1 MDYCNASN
9 QIGSFVPSGTL
20 TQNIITKN
28 VDCVSLEADLVSCD
42 TLTIKGVEYPQSI
55 DSVISATQH
64 QSAVTNPYALTTF
77 ASSLS
82 ASEVTTPGQITTN
95 TINPYGSTPTITLG
109 STKPGL
115 VVNNTTGYVGIGTS
129 SPTTFLDITG
139 TSTSPGVTLRS
150 IFPLSSGSS
159 NRILLGASSTIS
171 KDAGFVDFVYTS
183 SGSTSN
189 QIRMGLL
196 NQSSPMIIVSGTAT
210 TITGDV
216 NIDSN
221 TFKLDSVNNR
231 VGINNSA
238 PTQALDVVGS
248 IVATGSITGNTIA
261 GTISTA
267 VQPNI
272 TQVGSLSTLVVVGE
286 TNIDSNTLR
295 VSSALNRVGIVN
307 PTPTEALDVNGNI
320 LASGSIT
327 GATIA
332 GTISTA
338 SQPNITSTGT
348 LTSLTVTGNTNIDS
362 NTLKVDSTTNRVGVV
377 NSTPT
382 EALDVTGNIKASGS
396 ITGATL
402 AGTISTA
409 AQPNITSTGTL
420 TSLTVSGNTTLTG
433 DLSVDTTTI
442 KVDSSNNMVGI
453 NTATPASELDVT
465 GNIKISGKIIGPTV
479 SPTLTM
485 NDIGY
490 TYRYD
495 VAAPV
500 GFGNKNTVTLC
511 TAQTHAGAS
520 NLLQVGTYLING
532 YATSEHTSGTSTIT
546 AVQLQI
552 GPVNTWGNSTSNEFV
567 TRPGASITTTDGYTN
582 YTYTISM
589 IYRCTAN
596 NQNIYFLARAAGTAG
611 TGLQWSSNTHFTI
624 ARIA

>member
-9 QIGSFVPSGTL
+9 QIGSFVPSSGTL

-64 QSAVTNPYALTTF
+64 QSAVTNPYALTSF

-129 SPTTFLDITG
+129 TPSTFLDITG
-139 TSTSPGVTLRS
+139 TSTSPGTTIRS
-150 IFPLSSGSS
+150 IFPLTASGST
-159 NRILLGASSTIS
+159 RILLGASSSITR
-171 KDAGFVDFVYTS
+171 DAGFIDYVYTS

-196 NQSSPMIIVSGTAT
+196 NQTTPMIIISGTAT
-210 TITGDV
+210 TISGDV

-231 VGINNSA
+231 VGINNST
-238 PTQALDVVGS
+238 PVQALDVVGS

-295 VSSALNRVGIVN
+295 VSAALNRVGIVN

-327 GATIA
+327 GATLA

-338 SQPNITSTGT
+338 DQPNITSTGT
-348 LTSLTVTGNTNIDS
+348 LTSLTVTGDTNIDS

-402 AGTISTA
+402 SGTISTA

-420 TSLTVSGNTTLTG
+420 TSLTVSGNTTLNGPLTLTKPTNTPDPLIYPMNAFTSGSYHTLTG
-433 DLSVDTTTI
+433 ITSDAKEIIVSFEDVGL
-442 KVDSSNNMVGI
+442 SSNGQFGIIVENATVMQGVSNYGAFNEVGAADR
-453 NTATPASELDVT
+453 ATDRVPVTCSGLRNSECVRGFVFIRKVFRTSTTWVWAVNGSVYMNGGADGV
-465 GNIKISGKIIGPTV
+465 GNSCTPTIGGLITNA
-479 SPTLTM
+479 TNNLNITK
-485 NDIGY
+485 IGY
-490 TYRYD
+490 K
-495 VAAPV
+495 VAYV
-500 GFGNKNTVTLC
+500 SGNFNR
-511 TAQTHAGAS
+511 AGS
-520 NLLQVGTYLING
+520 V
-532 YATSEHTSGTSTIT
+532 
-546 AVQLQI
+546 
-552 GPVNTWGNSTSNEFV
+552 VNYNW
-567 TRPGASITTTDGYTN
+567 
-582 YTYTISM
+582 
-589 IYRCTAN
+589 N
-596 NQNIYFLARAAGTAG
+596 N
-611 TGLQWSSNTHFTI
+611 
-624 ARIA
+624 